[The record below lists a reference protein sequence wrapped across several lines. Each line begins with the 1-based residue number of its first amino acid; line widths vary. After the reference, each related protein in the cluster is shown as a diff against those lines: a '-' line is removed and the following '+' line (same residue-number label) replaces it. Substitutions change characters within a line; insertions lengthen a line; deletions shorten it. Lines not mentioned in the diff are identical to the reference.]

1 MNFAEGVAR
10 ANDLAAA
17 VDADDSEVERN
28 IEIQQRVE
36 GQPAAYVNHA
46 MEDWIRLNFFF
57 FWFFFWIFK
66 TLITF
71 IFVLVFQ
78 SLLIVWLGYQLYD
91 LIHIRT

>member
-1 MNFAEGVAR
+1 MIGFKTAWIDIKSLAWLLTWKPSFYLPAPVLFIYFFSNLNFAEGVAR

-46 MEDWIRLNFFF
+46 MED
-57 FWFFFWIFK
+57 
-66 TLITF
+66 
-71 IFVLVFQ
+71 
-78 SLLIVWLGYQLYD
+78 
-91 LIHIRT
+91 

>member
-1 MNFAEGVAR
+1 VEALGAFFFFATAWYIVEDKARVDRVVAEGVAR

-46 MEDWIRLNFFF
+46 MED
-57 FWFFFWIFK
+57 
-66 TLITF
+66 
-71 IFVLVFQ
+71 
-78 SLLIVWLGYQLYD
+78 
-91 LIHIRT
+91 